1 MHCTMK
7 TFIYSLLTI
16 VTLAFTSCNR
26 SEQTQQIVTEQ
37 ATKAEEP
44 LSIKEELLQAH
55 ELCRQAG
62 KIKDADKNNSQNKQ
76 RSLEIYYQA
85 IYHYANVV
93 VRDDSNDTLRIVALH
108 NMRWIEAHQK
118 HNYGVALQ
126 YLNQC
131 IALTPE
137 NHPYYVLNLAHKAD
151 DLWHIEE
158 RDSAIHY
165 AKLALRLP
173 HNHPSIDYI
182 CGHVLWQV
190 YKELGMRDSAEHYKQ
205 FFFKVRDGKLYEIQT
220 MDELK
225 DELKNNVIANGRPE
239 VKEDLRASEAQKR
252 DPQFKA
258 QKRRQRIYRILLLLI
273 LLSPFAIGYYRK
285 HYRRRH
291 LVREE
296 PQSPPPGCEPTTMA
310 TDEEDKETFSLP
322 ETLILRRSLAD
333 GRRAFE
339 NTTSYEELNA
349 MQIKEK
355 ELYDMAYEATR
366 DVESTL
372 FDSFKEACSTL
383 HEGLEL
389 NDQELVCCFCTYLG
403 YSNNVIAYIGHTTP
417 TTIRKRKERIRK
429 KLPIDLYEVIFGE
442 KG

>member
-1 MHCTMK
+1 MWTYTHVAKQVILNKEQPFWDMDSLGAFLNCSKEQLERLQKGSSSGMRMFYK
-7 TFIYSLLTI
+7 TFYINKDTKKIVPWSTSLRLREI
-16 VTLAFTSCNR
+16 NAPVSFLKGFQNRLAVWFSGFPKHPANFAFMEGR
-26 SEQTQQIVTEQ
+26 NILK
-37 ATKAEEP
+37 AAEEV
-44 LSIKEELLQAH
+44 
-55 ELCRQAG
+55 
-62 KIKDADKNNSQNKQ
+62 KDGGVLIHVDLKDFFESQ
-76 RSLEIYYQA
+76 
-85 IYHYANVV
+85 
-93 VRDDSNDTLRIVALH
+93 
-108 NMRWIEAHQK
+108 
-118 HNYGVALQ
+118 
-126 YLNQC
+126 
-131 IALTPE
+131 
-137 NHPYYVLNLAHKAD
+137 
-151 DLWHIEE
+151 
-158 RDSAIHY
+158 
-165 AKLALRLP
+165 
-173 HNHPSIDYI
+173 
-182 CGHVLWQV
+182 WQV
-190 YKELGMRDSAEHYKQ
+190 YKELGVRDSAEHYKQ

-258 QKRRQRIYRILLLLI
+258 QKRHQRIYRILLLLI

>member
-16 VTLAFTSCNR
+16 ATLGLTSCNQGKQTELKR
-26 SEQTQQIVTEQ
+26 TEHTTTSE
-37 ATKAEEP
+37 KS
-44 LSIKEELLQAH
+44 LSVKDELLLAH
-55 ELCRQAG
+55 ELSRQAG
-62 KIKDADKNNSQNKQ
+62 KIKDADKNNSQNQQ
-76 RSLEIYYQA
+76 RSLEIYNQA

-108 NMRWIEAHQK
+108 HMRWIEAYQK
-118 HNYGVALQ
+118 RNYGVALQ

-131 IALTPE
+131 VVLTPE
-137 NHPYYVLNLAHKAD
+137 NHPYYVLNLAYKAD

-158 RDSAIHY
+158 RDSAIYY
-165 AKLALRLP
+165 AKLALQLP
-173 HNHPSIDYI
+173 HNHQSIDYI
-182 CGHVLWQV
+182 CSHVLWQV
-190 YKELGMRDSAEHYKQ
+190 YKELGVRDSAEHYKQ
-205 FFFKVRDGKLYEIQT
+205 FYYKVRDGKLYKEQT
-220 MDELK
+220 MDELI
-225 DELKNNVIANGRPE
+225 DELKNNVIANGKPE

-258 QKRRQRIYRILLLLI
+258 QKRHQRIYRILLLLL

-285 HYRRRH
+285 HYRRQH

-296 PQSPPPGCEPTTMA
+296 PQSPPPGPTTMA
-310 TDEEDKETFSLP
+310 TEEEDKETFSLP

-429 KLPIDLYEVIFGE
+429 KLPTDLYQVIFGE

>member
-1 MHCTMK
+1 MYCTMK

-16 VTLAFTSCNR
+16 VTLGLTSCNQGKQT
-26 SEQTQQIVTEQ
+26 EQTMNNENSALSAVEEMRLAFNTFGQ
-37 ATKAEEP
+37 ARKAEAEGQ
-44 LSIKEELLQAH
+44 KE
-55 ELCRQAG
+55 
-62 KIKDADKNNSQNKQ
+62 KSK
-76 RSLEIYYQA
+76 A
-85 IYHYANVV
+85 IYNQAYFHYANIV
-93 VRDDSNDTLRIVALH
+93 VRDDASDTLRAEALYKLH
-108 NMRWIEAHQK
+108 WIESCQR
-118 HNYGVALQ
+118 HNYGTALQ
-126 YLNQC
+126 YLEQC
-131 IALTPE
+131 MRLTPKDD
-137 NHPYYVLNLAHKAD
+137 PVYAHFCSFKAD
-151 DLWHIEE
+151 GLWHIEE
-158 RDSAIHY
+158 LDSAIYY
-165 AKLALRLP
+165 AKLALQLP
-173 HNHPSIDYI
+173 HHQSSVEYTS
-182 CGHVLWQV
+182 GYVVWKT
-190 YKELGMRDSAEHYKQ
+190 YETLGMRDSAEHYKQ
-205 FFFKVRDGKLYEIQT
+205 LHFKARNGKLYKEQT

-225 DELKNNVIANGRPE
+225 DELKNNVIANGKPE
-239 VKEDLRASEAQKR
+239 VQENLRASEVQKR
-252 DPQFKA
+252 DLQFKA
-258 QKRRQRIYRILLLLI
+258 QKRRQRIYRILLLLL
-273 LLSPFAIGYYRK
+273 LLSPFAIGYIRK

-296 PQSPPPGCEPTTMA
+296 PQSPPLGNEPIATT
-310 TDEEDKETFSLP
+310 TEEDKETFSLP

-339 NTTSYEELNA
+339 STTSYEELNT

-429 KLPIDLYEVIFGE
+429 KLPTDLYQVIFGE

>member
-1 MHCTMK
+1 MYCTIK

-16 VTLAFTSCNR
+16 ATLGLTSCNQGKQT
-26 SEQTQQIVTEQ
+26 EQTMNNENSALSAVEEMRLAFNTFGQ
-37 ATKAEEP
+37 ARKAEAEGQ
-44 LSIKEELLQAH
+44 KE
-55 ELCRQAG
+55 
-62 KIKDADKNNSQNKQ
+62 KSK
-76 RSLEIYYQA
+76 EIYNQA
-85 IYHYANVV
+85 YFHYANIV
-93 VRDDSNDTLRIVALH
+93 VRDDASDTLRAEALYKLH
-108 NMRWIEAHQK
+108 WIESCQR
-118 HNYGVALQ
+118 HNYGIALQ
-126 YLNQC
+126 YLEQC
-131 IALTPE
+131 MRLTPKDD
-137 NHPYYVLNLAHKAD
+137 PVYAHFCSFKAD
-151 DLWHIEE
+151 GLWHIEE
-158 RDSAIHY
+158 LDSAIYY
-165 AKLALRLP
+165 AKLALQLP
-173 HNHPSIDYI
+173 HHQSSVEYTS
-182 CGHVLWQV
+182 GYVLWKT
-190 YKELGMRDSAEHYKQ
+190 YETLGMRDSAEHYKQ
-205 FFFKVRDGKLYEIQT
+205 LHFKARDGKLYKEQT

-225 DELKNNVIANGRPE
+225 DELKNNVIANGKPE
-239 VKEDLRASEAQKR
+239 VQENLRASEVQKR
-252 DPQFKA
+252 DLQFKA
-258 QKRRQRIYRILLLLI
+258 QKRRQRIYRILLLLL
-273 LLSPFAIGYYRK
+273 LLSPFAIGYIRK

-291 LVREE
+291 LVRED
-296 PQSPPPGCEPTTMA
+296 PQSPPPGNEPIATT
-310 TDEEDKETFSLP
+310 TEEDKETFSLP

-339 NTTSYEELNA
+339 STTSYEELNT

-429 KLPIDLYEVIFGE
+429 KLPTDLYEVIFGE